1 MSVCCGYTQHISI
14 CIKVTVTQLVCNVS
28 HAPVSVHWCT
38 EQGLCL
44 AAGGLSSAE
53 AVVKWLEVH
62 PYLHAAQ
69 HSPAR
74 SPESALQE
82 QGVDAEQELERLRP
96 LIHAVS

>member
-1 MSVCCGYTQHISI
+1 
-14 CIKVTVTQLVCNVS
+14 LVCDVS
-28 HAPVSVHWCT
+28 HAPVSVHRCT
-38 EQGLCL
+38 QQGLCL

-74 SPESALQE
+74 SPGSALQE
-82 QGVDAEQELERLRP
+82 QAVDAEQELERLRP
-96 LIHAVS
+96 LIRAVS

>member
-1 MSVCCGYTQHISI
+1 MCD
-14 CIKVTVTQLVCNVS
+14 VS
-28 HAPVSVHWCT
+28 HGPVSVHWCT

-69 HSPAR
+69 HNAAR
-74 SPESALQE
+74 LPESALQE

>member
-1 MSVCCGYTQHISI
+1 
-14 CIKVTVTQLVCNVS
+14 
-28 HAPVSVHWCT
+28 
-38 EQGLCL
+38 
-44 AAGGLSSAE
+44 
-53 AVVKWLEVH
+53 VVNWLEVH

-74 SPESALQE
+74 LPGSALQE

>member
-1 MSVCCGYTQHISI
+1 MII
-14 CIKVTVTQLVCNVS
+14 CIKVTVAQLVCDLS
-28 HAPVSVHWCT
+28 HALVSVDWIT
-38 EQGLCL
+38 EQELCL

-74 SPESALQE
+74 LPGSALQE